1 MADDWAAVLDDLDA
15 RLLAA
20 EAGELAALSGWAVPP
35 QPPVPMTAD
44 EKSRASRILAR
55 QATLEERLRVDL
67 ARTAASITGMRAA
80 RSAGR
85 WATSSAPVYVDR
97 SA

>member
-1 MADDWAAVLDDLDA
+1 LADSWSAVLDELDA
-15 RLLAA
+15 RLSAA
-20 EAGELAALSGWAVPP
+20 EAGELAALAGWAVPS
-35 QPPVPMTAD
+35 QPTAPMSPA

-67 ARTAASITGMRAA
+67 AHAAAAITGMRSVRPAN
-80 RSAGR
+80 R
-85 WATSSAPVYVDR
+85 WATTSAPVYVDR